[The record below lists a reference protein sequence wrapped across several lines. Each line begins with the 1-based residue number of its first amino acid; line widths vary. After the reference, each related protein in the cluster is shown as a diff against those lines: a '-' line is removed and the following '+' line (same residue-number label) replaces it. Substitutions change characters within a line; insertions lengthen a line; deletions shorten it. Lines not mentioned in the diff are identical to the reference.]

1 MYSIVHLYIYVHI
14 HVAITITGKPKQQ
27 RQYIKEG
34 EFGGKGRE
42 TMCGGEQNCGG
53 GSD

>member
-27 RQYIKEG
+27 RQYIKG

-42 TMCGGEQNCGG
+42 TMCGGE
-53 GSD
+53 